1 MTKQPSDHSDPLNA
15 SDLAQFTGSDTV
27 YRHWTERLVY
37 TEGVQYLA
45 DKGGAYWLIDAV
57 ASYQPDKRIT
67 SSPELVDFQ
76 LWELV
81 VCEDKSAALT
91 VRADSDRPAAITQQ
105 IPFTDFPLERVKL
118 YVCNGTLLLPSEY

>member
-1 MTKQPSDHSDPLNA
+1 MTLHT
-15 SDLAQFTGSDTV
+15 SDLAQFTGSETA
-27 YRHWTERLVY
+27 YRHCMGRLVY

-45 DKGGAYWLIDAV
+45 EKGGAYWLIDAI

-67 SSPELVDFQ
+67 SCPELVDFQ
-76 LWELV
+76 LWELAV
-81 VCEDKSAALT
+81 GEDKSAKLT
-91 VRADSDRPAAITQQ
+91 VRTDSDKPAAITQE